1 MADYHIG
8 YTLGYRIEKIRDK
21 PQIIHRM
28 ENQQIGIAQK
38 SQRRFGSVYHRK
50 RITTVRILFLS
61 DEQQKIPDA
70 VIRSRLPPHQLRN
83 DRIHATGR
91 GGLFSYV
98 CFFERILHPQQY
110 VREDQKDE
118 NHIEITQQT
127 AAGNIDTIRYDIER
141 DHQQNPAPGDVAF
154 EPADCIAQNNR
165 NDRQTAQPQVIQF
178 SYETRSETVSVRK
191 TFG

>member
-83 DRIHATGR
+83 DRIHATAQSGR
-91 GGLFSYV
+91 IYIGYV
-98 CFFERILHPQQY
+98 DNFHTCAFLKGYFTLNNMSA
-110 VREDQKDE
+110 K
-118 NHIEITQQT
+118 
-127 AAGNIDTIRYDIER
+127 IRRTKI
-141 DHQQNPAPGDVAF
+141 
-154 EPADCIAQNNR
+154 I
-165 NDRQTAQPQVIQF
+165 
-178 SYETRSETVSVRK
+178 
-191 TFG
+191 